1 MATTDHLK
9 RSTASPAIND
19 SFTLSC
25 DPQAGSILM
34 HLAPEIRSMIFKR
47 LLKSDAPL
55 WTKRTLGEEKYTDN
69 TQLSAQILR
78 TCQQI
83 YHEGS
88 LILYNENILSI
99 AVQYWLRNFE
109 QRPCLNILDIDIH
122 MPRYLGEMRTS
133 DCDLLRFAQ
142 EKITCASSEDP
153 EESTACGCGQGYP
166 LESPTRLLMTPWNH
180 GCGVQAPYLISIYPV
195 IRRFS
200 NFRLTID
207 CDLASGYDT
216 DRVFNA
222 CYMLRALFL
231 EKHVTVHF
239 NVIPYEHTIEKLDD
253 APMNKWLQKC
263 HLPESLRDEYR
274 WEIHT
279 LDDIATTHDRDTF
292 EDIKTKAIKDA
303 TQAID
308 VYAESVKEHIMAEAH
323 EAVEQ
328 MDKDLQKS
336 KKQIE
341 DALKTSMGTSVC
353 EDG

>member
-1 MATTDHLK
+1 
-9 RSTASPAIND
+9 
-19 SFTLSC
+19 
-25 DPQAGSILM
+25 
-34 HLAPEIRSMIFKR
+34 MIFKR

-263 HLPESLRDEYR
+263 QSLRCRSISFEGGAEVETESTIMTITGDEP
-274 WEIHT
+274 
-279 LDDIATTHDRDTF
+279 ANDTF
-292 EDIKTKAIKDA
+292 EQWSCSKTIYS
-303 TQAID
+303 T
-308 VYAESVKEHIMAEAH
+308 VFPNP
-323 EAVEQ
+323 
-328 MDKDLQKS
+328 
-336 KKQIE
+336 
-341 DALKTSMGTSVC
+341 
-353 EDG
+353 